1 MILVIDV
8 GNTNTALGV
17 YEDEKLKINWR
28 VTTRQQTSDELG
40 LILKNLFDCE
50 GLIEPQ

>member
-1 MILVIDV
+1 MILVID

-40 LILKNLFDCE
+40 LILKNLFDRR